1 MYCCSLFS
9 KEVNFDKLNVK
20 APQLIIMTKF
30 FFSFLFCIL
39 LPSLSFSQM
48 WNGVDTL
55 YGNEWIDYDQRYFKF
70 LTAED
75 GIFKIDYSTLKNA
88 GFPID
93 DIEAEMFQ
101 LFSMGVEVPIR
112 VSTSGILGNSDFL
125 IFEGKKNKSE
135 LDNYLFENP
144 SIDNLN
150 PEFSLFTD
158 STAFFLT
165 WSENAS
171 SLRFA
176 EIPNETNQV
185 SVFENELVFD
195 TTIVFSSTFRNPRNT
210 RSTFSSGEGWALPR
224 GAANQVISFDLPNF
238 INDSEDDF
246 LSIRLSANAVDTHQ
260 LTIKVNDVLLL
271 DTTYIDDS
279 QLLATVHELPIKVP
293 GGILSQ
299 ENNIEIITSQGADL
313 QFVSNLKARYK
324 RSSNVVNNNNL
335 FFKTLESS
343 FYSGLSF
350 EFDVNNPAP
359 ICYDLSN
366 SIFINPDINNDI
378 VSFAIPPNS
387 AERQFVLSNSAN
399 KINNLKEVNFR
410 DLRNDDGSY
419 IILTSYEAFDN
430 PQLAEENIDKYR
442 TYRSSEAGGNFDVD
456 KYLIDE
462 IYNQFS
468 YGIHRHPI
476 SIRNF
481 AHFKNKIAPPEYLL
495 IIGKGRE
502 YHRKRT
508 ETFLLRDLPFIP
520 TFGVPGADNML
531 VSTQGRPLSNINIGR
546 LATTFATDIENYLN
560 KVIEHES
567 FDPQINTI
575 ENREWTKKA
584 MHFGGGTSP
593 FQQLAIKLHLED
605 LEEKIETNGI
615 GATVKDYYKDSSDPI
630 EVSQSTDI
638 INRVNDGVSLMTV
651 FGHGSIGSFDF
662 AIDLVDNYSNKGKY
676 PLLISMGCYSGNIH
690 DVNGTGYDYVFT
702 KDKGSIGFMAMSG
715 QGAVTPLYN
724 QVDKI
729 YDEFG
734 KSGDLTIGKSLRNS
748 FIKIDSIRN
757 DSNSLGFNIS
767 QQIELLEQY
776 TLLGDPAVKFHNYE
790 APDYSIIKESIS
802 LSTNI
807 LNAEVDDIELGV
819 SILNLGRNLP
829 NTSILV
835 EVYLTSPSG
844 IESLAASESVDVS
857 TYQTAV
863 NFKLPVEVTDDN
875 IGWNRLR
882 IVIDADDQIDE
893 LPAVAAEN
901 NNEYSSNDFGFYVVD
916 NSIVPVYPTECS
928 IVNES
933 ALELIS
939 SSTSVSTDSKNI
951 VFQVDKSSNFNTTN
965 LSEDIIETSSGIA
978 NLTPS
983 ITPNIDEVYYW
994 RTSLDSTE
1002 SDFGYDW
1009 QNSSFLYHPNLP
1021 NGFNQ
1026 SHYQQFNKNRFAN
1039 LEIDDNTKN
1048 LKFIDDIKEI
1058 RVKNFAF
1065 LSGRNV
1071 PAYFI
1076 NNTRTQ
1082 KSIGNGRGFYVA
1094 VLDSITVEPWVN
1106 PPGGA
1111 MGAGGFNFD
1120 MYAFPFRTDVKATR
1134 GRLINFL
1141 KDSIPDNNYVLMF
1154 TSQTPTAGYSPSKW
1168 LSDSTSFGTT
1178 IFDVLEAEGA
1188 TKVRALDSL
1197 GSVPYVFFYKKGQSV
1212 IGEFVADSVM
1222 QVIDE
1227 TFPIVGNWTNGFM
1240 ASKLIG
1246 PSQNWD
1252 SLVWKATPSIP
1263 NTDEYFVNVI
1273 GRKVDGNDSL
1283 IFENITNTDVSLS
1296 TISAERFPYLSLEF
1310 HAQDTANRTSPNL
1323 DYWRVF
1329 YEGYPE
1335 VAINT
1340 EKKYVEAKD
1349 TLGQGEIYTLEL
1361 GYENLSQYDMDSL
1374 LVYYTIKDGQT
1385 VILEEYDRIAPL
1397 TKRDASSYKIEID
1410 TKDLEGT
1417 QSLFFE
1423 INPNKDQPELHEFN
1437 NFIQEEFFVKSDQRN
1452 PLLDVTFDGLRIMN
1466 GEIVSSK
1473 PIIVANLKDENLLFP
1488 ISDSAS
1494 FEVSLRRPDEVDFVL
1509 IPIASPEI
1517 TFIPANTTNNNIAKI
1532 EYKPTFTI
1540 DGEYELKIKAK
1551 DASGNSAGRFDY
1563 VIKFNVITKSSI
1575 SNLLTYPNPF
1585 STSTSF
1591 VYTLTGSTSPANYKI
1606 QIMTISGKIVREI
1619 TDTEMGPLRIGTHK
1633 TDFQWNGTDEFGD
1646 KLANGVY
1653 LYRFVVQNDNGEAI
1667 EQRATSIDEYFKND
1681 IGKLVIL
1688 R

>member
-1 MYCCSLFS
+1 MI
-9 KEVNFDKLNVK
+9 KNFF
-20 APQLIIMTKF
+20 P
-30 FFSFLFCIL
+30 FLFCIL

-75 GIFKIDYSTLKNA
+75 GIFKMDYGTLKNA

-93 DIEAEMFQ
+93 DIEAEKFQ
-101 LFSMGVEVPIR
+101 LFSMGIEVPIR
-112 VSTSGILGNSDFL
+112 VSTSGIFSNSDFL
-125 IFEGKKNKSE
+125 AFEGKKNKSE
-135 LDNYLFENP
+135 LDDYLFENP
-144 SIDNLN
+144 STDNLN

-165 WSENAS
+165 WSDNAS
-171 SLRFA
+171 QVRFA
-176 EIPNETNQV
+176 EIPNETSQV
-185 SVFENELVFD
+185 SAFANELTFD

-210 RSTFSSGEGWALPR
+210 RSEFSAGEGFALPR
-224 GAANQVISFDLPNF
+224 GGSPQVINFDLPNF
-238 INDSEDDF
+238 VDDGEDDF
-246 LSIRLSANAVDTHQ
+246 LAIRLSANVVDTHQ
-260 LTIKVNDVLLL
+260 LIIKLNDETVLDTSYHDNNLLL
-271 DTTYIDDS
+271 
-279 QLLATVHELPIKVP
+279 AKVHELPIRVP
-293 GGILSQ
+293 AGLMAQ
-299 ENNIEIITSQGADL
+299 TNNLEIEVTKASDL
-313 QFVSNLKARYK
+313 QFVSNLKVRYK
-324 RSSNVVNNNNL
+324 RGSNIEGNSDF
-335 FFKTLESS
+335 FFKNSASTN
-343 FYSGLSF
+343 YSGFAF
-350 EFDVNNPAP
+350 EYDENSGSP
-359 ICYDLSN
+359 ICYDLIN
-366 SIFINPDINNDI
+366 KVFLNPELNNGIASI
-378 VSFAIPPNS
+378 AIPPNPS
-387 AERQFVLSNSAN
+387 TRQFVISNISKKVE
-399 KINNLKEVNFR
+399 KISEVNFKNIE
-410 DLRNDDGSY
+410 NDKGSY
-419 IILTSYEAFDN
+419 IILTSYETFDN
-430 PQLAEENIDKYR
+430 PQMAKQNIDKYS
-442 TYRSSEAGGNFDVD
+442 TYRSSPEGGNYAIDR
-456 KYLIDE
+456 YLIDE
-462 IYNQFS
+462 IYDQFS

-476 SIRNF
+476 AIRNF
-481 AHFKNKIAPPEYLL
+481 AHFKKRRIDPEYLL

-502 YHRKRT
+502 YHKKRT
-508 ETFLLRDLPFIP
+508 EALLSRDLPFIP

-531 VSTQGRPLSNINIGR
+531 VSTQGRPLSIVNIGR
-546 LATTFATDIENYLN
+546 IATSKAIDIENYLN

-567 FDPQINTI
+567 FDPEINTV

-593 FQQLAIKLHLED
+593 LEQLSIKLHLED
-605 LEEKIETNGI
+605 LETKIETNAI
-615 GATVKDYYKDSSDPI
+615 GATVKDYYKDSTDPI

-662 AIDLVDNYSNKGKY
+662 AIDLVDNYDNKGKY

-690 DVNGTGYDYVFT
+690 DVDGTGYDYVFT
-702 KDKGSIGFMAMSG
+702 KDKGSIGFIAMSG
-715 QGAVTPLYN
+715 QGAITPLYK

-757 DSNSLGFNIS
+757 DSNSLGFNIAP
-767 QQIELLEQY
+767 QIELLEQY

-790 APDYSIIKESIS
+790 APDYSIIKESIR
-802 LSTNI
+802 LNTNI
-807 LNAEVDDIELGV
+807 LNAEVDDFELDF
-819 SILNLGRNLP
+819 SILNLGLNLP

-857 TYQTAV
+857 RYQTSV
-863 NFKLPVEVTDDN
+863 NFKLPVDVTEDN
-875 IGWNRLR
+875 IGWNQLR

-951 VFQVDKSSNFNTTN
+951 VFQVDKNADFNTTN
-965 LSEDIIETSSGIA
+965 LSENVLETSSGIA

-983 ITPNIDEVYYW
+983 ITPNVDEVYYW
-994 RTSLDSTE
+994 RTTLDSTD
-1002 SDFGYDW
+1002 SGFGYNW
-1009 QNSSFLYHPNLP
+1009 QNSSFLYQPNLP

-1026 SHYQQFNKNRFAN
+1026 SHYQQFLQNRFSN
-1039 LEIDDNTKN
+1039 LEIDETNN
-1048 LKFIDDIKEI
+1048 QLKFIDDVKEI
-1058 RVKNFAF
+1058 RIKNFAF
-1065 LSGRNV
+1065 TSGRNV

-1076 NNTRTQ
+1076 NNARTQ
-1082 KSIGNGRGFYVA
+1082 KSIGNAKGFYVA
-1094 VLDSITVEPWVN
+1094 VLDSVSVEPWVN
-1106 PPGGA
+1106 PPGGS
-1111 MGAGGFNFD
+1111 MGAGGFSFPMN
-1120 MYAFPFRTDVKATR
+1120 AFPFPTQVIGQRSN
-1134 GRLINFL
+1134 LINFL

-1154 TSQTPTAGYSPSKW
+1154 TIQTPTAGYFPDRW
-1168 LSDSTSFGTT
+1168 LSDSTSLGTT
-1178 IFDVLEAEGA
+1178 IFDVLESNGA
-1188 TKVRALDSL
+1188 TKIRETESKGAL
-1197 GSVPYVFFYKKGQSV
+1197 PYVFFYKQGGPV
-1212 IGEFVADSVM
+1212 LGEFLADSVL

-1227 TFPIVGNWTNGFM
+1227 TFPIVGNWTDGFM

-1246 PSQNWD
+1246 PSKNWD

-1283 IFENITNTDVSLS
+1283 IFENITTTDVSLS
-1296 TISAERFPYLSLEF
+1296 NISAEKFPYLSLEF

-1340 EKKYVEAKD
+1340 EKKYEEAKD
-1349 TLGQGEIYTLEL
+1349 TLSQGEIYTLEL

-1385 VILEEYDRIAPL
+1385 VILEQYDRIEPL
-1397 TKRDASSYKIEID
+1397 TKRGSSSYKIEID
-1410 TKDLEGT
+1410 TKDLSGA

-1423 INPNKDQPELHEFN
+1423 INPNRDQPELHEFN
-1437 NFIQEEFFVKSDQRN
+1437 NFFQEEFFVKSDQRN
-1452 PLLDVTFDGLRIMN
+1452 PLLDVTFDGLRIMDR
-1466 GEIVSSK
+1466 EIVSAQ
-1473 PIIVANLKDENLLFP
+1473 PMIVANLKDENLLFP

-1494 FEVSLRRPDEVDFVL
+1494 FEVSLRMPDEVDFVL

-1532 EYKPTFTI
+1532 EYNPTFTI

-1551 DASGNSAGRFDY
+1551 DAAGNLAGKFDY
-1563 VIKFNVITKSSI
+1563 VVKFNVITKSSI

-1591 VYTLTGSTSPANYKI
+1591 VYTLTGSKSPANYKI

-1619 TDTEMGPLRIGTHK
+1619 TDVEMGPLRIGTHK
-1633 TDFQWNGTDEFGD
+1633 TDFQWNGTDEYGD

-1653 LYRFVVQNDNGEAI
+1653 LYRFVVQNDSGEAM
-1667 EQRATSIDEYFKND
+1667 EQRATSMDKYFKND